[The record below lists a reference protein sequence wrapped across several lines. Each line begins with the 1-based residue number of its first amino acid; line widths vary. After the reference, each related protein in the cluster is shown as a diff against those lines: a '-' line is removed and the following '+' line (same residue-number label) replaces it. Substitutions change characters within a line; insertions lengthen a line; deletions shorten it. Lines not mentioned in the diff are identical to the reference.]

1 MIFVPDELVVRGV
14 PGSAGILACLT
25 LRGKRQAGMPALPGA
40 VGEMAMIIEEIERA
54 FEHGHDE
61 ANGEESFGLADEHEQ
76 AEDAEDIDRTDLL
89 KLYLREAS
97 RTSMLTAEGEVAGAQ
112 RIERARSRLTRL
124 LSRSPVVAEY
134 CMYLRQVFRQGRET
148 AADVIERAPGG
159 DASKSLPVSELADPA
174 LARIELTYRDLC
186 SPKVRAA
193 RQRARSRRSFRTAN
207 ARTRV
212 CLSRSI
218 RSITF
223 TPAAE
228 RRLVALMER
237 ASHLAGRASAEG
249 LTSRTEAAM
258 QEDFD
263 LESAIPRIIASGL
276 ASPNELMKL
285 SQKATA
291 AINDLNAAKQEMTEA
306 NLRLVISVARKFSRR
321 GLPFLDLVQEGN
333 VGLMRA
339 VEKFDWR
346 RGFRFSTYAMWWIR
360 QSMARALDTQ
370 SRIVRLPASELALI
384 NKASRAS
391 RTIREET
398 SADATG
404 DQIAERLELEPD
416 RVSEALGFA
425 QHTVTLDVPAN
436 DNGETAVNFIDDG
449 DYANPFK
456 AALDWSRRS
465 AIQRA
470 LAHLTPRESKILKMH
485 YGLEAGS
492 TPRTLEEIG
501 QDLSVTRERVRQI
514 EAGALAK
521 LREHEM
527 GSTLREF
534 LSFA

>member
-1 MIFVPDELVVRGV
+1 MR
-14 PGSAGILACLT
+14 
-25 LRGKRQAGMPALPGA
+25 ALPGA
-40 VGEMAMIIEEIERA
+40 IGEMAMIIDEIERT
-54 FEHGHDE
+54 FEGDDDQAH
-61 ANGEESFGLADEHEQ
+61 GEESFGPADVHEH
-76 AEDAEDIDRTDLL
+76 AEDPADIDRTDLL

-97 RTSMLTAEGEVAGAQ
+97 RSSMLTAEGEVAGAK
-112 RIERARSRLTRL
+112 RIERARSRLTKL

-134 CMYLRQVFRQGRET
+134 CFYLRQAFRDGRKT
-148 AADVIERAPGG
+148 AADVIERAPAG
-159 DASKSLPVSELADPA
+159 DASTSLPVSELADPA
-174 LARIELTYRDLC
+174 LAQVELAYRDMC
-186 SPKVRAA
+186 SPNVRSV
-193 RQRARSRRSFRTAN
+193 RRRARRTNSFRTTAVR
-207 ARTRV
+207 ARAR
-212 CLSRSI
+212 LSRSI

-228 RRLVALMER
+228 RRLVALMES
-237 ASHLAGRASAEG
+237 AGHLATAKRNTPVAEASKEHEG
-249 LTSRTEAAM
+249 
-258 QEDFD
+258 FD
-263 LESAIPRIIASGL
+263 LESAVARIITSRVA
-276 ASPNELMKL
+276 APNDLMKL
-285 SQKATA
+285 SQRSAA
-291 AINDLNAAKQEMTEA
+291 AINELNAAKQEMTEA
-306 NLRLVISVARKFSRR
+306 NLRLVISVARQFSRR

-384 NKASRAS
+384 NKAARAS

-398 SADATG
+398 SAEATG
-404 DQIAERLELEPD
+404 DQIAERLEIEPD
-416 RVSEALGFA
+416 RVGEALGFA
-425 QHTVTLDVPAN
+425 QHTVTLDLPAN

-449 DYANPFK
+449 DYANPFN

>member
-1 MIFVPDELVVRGV
+1 RP
-14 PGSAGILACLT
+14 
-25 LRGKRQAGMPALPGA
+25 
-40 VGEMAMIIEEIERA
+40 
-54 FEHGHDE
+54 
-61 ANGEESFGLADEHEQ
+61 
-76 AEDAEDIDRTDLL
+76 
-89 KLYLREAS
+89 
-97 RTSMLTAEGEVAGAQ
+97 
-112 RIERARSRLTRL
+112 RARRTNISQAPDGR
-124 LSRSPVVAEY
+124 A
-134 CMYLRQVFRQGRET
+134 QVR
-148 AADVIERAPGG
+148 
-159 DASKSLPVSELADPA
+159 
-174 LARIELTYRDLC
+174 
-186 SPKVRAA
+186 
-193 RQRARSRRSFRTAN
+193 
-207 ARTRV
+207 
-212 CLSRSI
+212 LSRSI

-228 RRLVALMER
+228 RRLVVLLER
-237 ASHLAGRASAEG
+237 AGQIASAPTIIPEA
-249 LTSRTEAAM
+249 EAAKND
-258 QEDFD
+258 EGFD
-263 LESAIPRIIASGL
+263 LESAVARVVSTGL
-276 ASPNELMKL
+276 ASPSDLLKL
-285 SQKATA
+285 SRKAVA
-291 AINDLNAAKQEMTEA
+291 AINELNAAKQEMTEA
-306 NLRLVISVARKFSRR
+306 NLRLVISVARQFSRR

-398 SADATG
+398 SAEATG
-404 DQIAERLELEPD
+404 DQIAERLEVESE
-416 RVSEALGFA
+416 RVNEALGFA
-425 QHTVTLDVPAN
+425 QHTVTLDAPAN

-449 DYANPFK
+449 DHANPFK

-485 YGLEAGS
+485 YGLDAGS

-534 LSFA
+534 LGFA

>member
-1 MIFVPDELVVRGV
+1 
-14 PGSAGILACLT
+14 
-25 LRGKRQAGMPALPGA
+25 
-40 VGEMAMIIEEIERA
+40 MIIEEIEGT
-54 FEHGHDE
+54 FEHGQHETSSEDT
-61 ANGEESFGLADEHEQ
+61 FGLAGDQ
-76 AEDAEDIDRTDLL
+76 DQPDDTADVDRTDLL

-97 RTSMLTAEGEVAGAQ
+97 RSSMLTAEGEIASAK
-112 RIERARSRLTRL
+112 RIERARFRLMKI
-124 LSRSPVVAEY
+124 LSRSLVVAEY
-134 CMYLRQVFRQGRET
+134 CAYLRKVFRQGSET
-148 AADVIERAPGG
+148 AADVIERAP
-159 DASKSLPVSELADPA
+159 ASDLPKPAAISELADPA
-174 LARIELTYRDLC
+174 LAQVESAYLDVC
-186 SPKVRAA
+186 SPKAG
-193 RQRARSRRSFRTAN
+193 RARRETRFQLADLRR
-207 ARTRV
+207 RV
-212 CLSRSI
+212 SLSQSI
-218 RSITF
+218 RLIAF

-228 RRLVALMER
+228 RRLVSLVER
-237 ASHLAGRASAEG
+237 ASLECTQNLRPM
-249 LTSRTEAAM
+249 TPTVPQ
-258 QEDFD
+258 QENFD
-263 LESAIPRIIASGL
+263 LDASVARLIASGRTSHPELIKL
-276 ASPNELMKL
+276 AQSADAAMNE
-285 SQKATA
+285 
-291 AINDLNAAKQEMTEA
+291 LNAAKQAMTEA
-306 NLRLVISVARKFSRR
+306 NLRLVISVARQFSRR

-384 NKASRAS
+384 NKAARAS

-398 SADATG
+398 SAEATG
-404 DQIAERLELEPD
+404 HQIAERLEVEAD

-456 AALDWSRRS
+456 AAVDWSRRS
-465 AIQRA
+465 AIKRA
-470 LAHLTPRESKILKMH
+470 LAHLTPRESMILKMH

-514 EAGALAK
+514 EAAALAK

-527 GSTLREF
+527 SNTLREF
-534 LSFA
+534 LSLA